1 MSSGKIEGMFHE
13 DLGKLFK
20 HDLEREVDI
29 SQLVIPFSIA
39 FKSFK
44 LKDIY
49 SGNERIPFKER
60 EPEFI
65 MILRQE
71 FGKNKGQGNSL

>member
-29 SQLVIPFSIA
+29 SQLVIPFSKA
-39 FKSFK
+39 FKSNK
-44 LKDIY
+44 PRDVY
-49 SGNERIPFKER
+49 SGNENIPFKEK
-60 EPEFI
+60 EPEFQ

-71 FGKNKGQGNSL
+71 FSLY